1 MKSTTVPF
9 LTSIPLVGN
18 FFLAFAAWSI
28 YSAKAAGRMRWRTCE
43 KRILPRDFMF
53 RYLPH

>member
-9 LTSIPLVGN
+9 LTFIPLVGN

-28 YSAKAAGRMRWRTCE
+28 YSAKAAGRMRWRTC
-43 KRILPRDFMF
+43 
-53 RYLPH
+53 